1 MEVKEHMNK
10 VHNKVPVKF
19 VEFTLRTNGKTE
31 AKTSREWGNRDKNI
45 VGSSKKEKIDYTYQ
59 RVNKKENFKNMDIDS
74 MEESDNEY
82 IPSSD
87 EEDIYVASIRS
98 NAKNETKYFNLV

>member
-31 AKTSREWGNRDKNI
+31 AKTSREWAIG
-45 VGSSKKEKIDYTYQ
+45 
-59 RVNKKENFKNMDIDS
+59 
-74 MEESDNEY
+74 
-82 IPSSD
+82 
-87 EEDIYVASIRS
+87 
-98 NAKNETKYFNLV
+98 TKT